1 MALMTDPIPRVFIDS
16 SILIA
21 AAISAKGSARD
32 LILCS
37 MRGKLTLYI
46 STLVLEETARNLA
59 RKAPVALP
67 AFETLRGL
75 LTNIVDPD
83 TPLVVRVAEVVE
95 AKDAPI
101 VAAAIKAEVTYLASY
116 DQKHLLRQGDVIQI
130 KFGITVVTPDQAL
143 RVIP

>member
-1 MALMTDPIPRVFIDS
+1 MTDPIPRVFIDS

-37 MRGKLTLYI
+37 MRGKSTLYI
-46 STLVLEETARNLA
+46 STLVLEETERNLA

-75 LTNIVDPD
+75 LTSIVDPD
-83 TPLVVRVAEVVE
+83 KSLVLRVAEVVE
-95 AKDAPI
+95 TKDAPI
-101 VAAAIKAEVTYLASY
+101 VAAAIKAEASYLASY
-116 DQKHLLRQGDVIQI
+116 DQKHLLRQGDTIQT
-130 KFGITVVTPDQAL
+130 KFGITVVKPEQVL
-143 RVIP
+143 RTIR